1 MYYHNVSLLDAESEI
16 QAELS
21 ALPACIPTYGI
32 EDVKE
37 ILELIYSTGT
47 DSVAGSRP
55 LKVINYLKV
64 NESIIIVILND
75 IFLDEICWKDRTLSL
90 LKWNINI
97 LAI

>member
-1 MYYHNVSLLDAESEI
+1 MNYHNVSLLDAESEI

-64 NESIIIVILND
+64 NEI
-75 IFLDEICWKDRTLSL
+75 K
-90 LKWNINI
+90 
-97 LAI
+97 